1 MSDSPLEE
9 MEAHEHAEHAEH
21 AAEENNPL
29 ISQVT
34 LTIAVMAVIAAVGAS
49 LETTEG
55 DKTIVAKNEA
65 VLQQNRATD
74 IWNEY
79 EAKSL
84 KKNLYTIA
92 VDQGGPKA
100 AAYAKVVAQNTA
112 DQKDL
117 QVKAK
122 GFEAARDKWSG
133 DAEVHERRHG
143 RLTIASTLLHMAIA
157 IATLAIILKRRWPWV
172 TAIILTAGGLGL
184 AAWAYLQPRP
194 MAGRR

>member
-21 AAEENNPL
+21 AAHENSPL
-29 ISQVT
+29 VSQVT
-34 LTIAVMAVIAAVGAS
+34 MTIAVMAVIAAIGGS

-74 IWNEY
+74 AWNEY

-84 KKNLYTIA
+84 KKNLYA
-92 VDQGGPKA
+92 LAADQPGPKA
-100 AAYAKVVAQNTA
+100 AGYAKVAGQNAA
-112 DQKDL
+112 DQKTI
-117 QVKAK
+117 QTQAK
-122 GFEAARDKWSG
+122 GYEKARDKWSE

-143 RLTIASTLLHMAIA
+143 RLTIAATLLHMAIA
-157 IATLAIILKRRWPWV
+157 IATLAIILQRRWPWL
-172 TAIILTAGGLGL
+172 TAIALTAAGMALG
-184 AAWAYLQPRP
+184 AWAYL
-194 MAGRR
+194 